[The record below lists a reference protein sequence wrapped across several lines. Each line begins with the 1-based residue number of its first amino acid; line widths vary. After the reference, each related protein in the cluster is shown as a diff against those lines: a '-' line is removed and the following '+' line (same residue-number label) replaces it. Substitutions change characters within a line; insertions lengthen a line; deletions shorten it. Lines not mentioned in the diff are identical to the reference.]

1 MRAAMAALACATVA
15 TSAAESPSAGDAHPL
30 ARIAAMRAEVA
41 ELRRAHEERW
51 LDESRAEAV
60 RAVVR
65 DVLADTA
72 TRSSWRSEGG
82 GPFGG
87 YDPARGFFLGIEDGG
102 ELIRAFGFVQV
113 RFVANAGYDAPQRTP
128 AADVLW
134 GSEIRRAQLFVTGQ
148 LSGPDLTWLIGLTIG
163 SYNDPYP
170 LRGIEV
176 NPNAVLGTP
185 PGISYLS
192 VTKQFGGGW
201 YGQAGQIFTP
211 FTYESHLFSTAQ
223 TQAGECSMIEWL
235 FTANFT
241 AGVNLGYSD
250 DSIQW
255 QLCYGNEIGTV
266 PGQWDADTNQGV
278 AVTSR
283 LNWKLCGTWEQYAL
297 ETSFPGQPFGA
308 FLGIAGLYQNG
319 RGINPSPAYGLNP
332 RAATADLAL
341 MFGGA
346 NLILQG
352 IWAQDW
358 VEPDATSWG
367 GLVQGGFFL
376 NPVLEAFGSFAA
388 ADVVNLQGMAQ
399 AGLNWYIDRQ
409 SLKLT
414 GRVVVPVFGNPQG
427 VTADV
432 LPPQGLAGGPNPN
445 NDVSVVLQLQAEF

>member
-1 MRAAMAALACATVA
+1 
-15 TSAAESPSAGDAHPL
+15 
-30 ARIAAMRAEVA
+30 MRAEVA
-41 ELRRAHEERW
+41 QLRRAHDERW
-51 LDESRAEAV
+51 LDEARAESV

-65 DVLADTA
+65 DVLSDSA
-72 TRSSWRSEGG
+72 TRSSGRGG
-82 GPFGG
+82 GQLVSG
-87 YDPARGFFLGIEDGG
+87 YDPARGFFLGIDEDGAM
-102 ELIRAFGFVQV
+102 IKAFGFVQV
-113 RFVANAGYDAPQRTP
+113 RFTANAGYDAPQRTP
-128 AADVLW
+128 ASDVAW

-148 LSGPDLTWLIGLTIG
+148 LAGPDLVWLVGMAIG

-176 NPNAVLGTP
+176 NPGAVYGTP
-185 PGISYLS
+185 PSFNYLNI
-192 VTKQFGGGW
+192 TKQFGDGW
-201 YGQAGQIFTP
+201 FGQVGQIFTP
-211 FTYESHLFSTAQ
+211 FTYESHLFSTAE
-223 TQAGECSMIEWL
+223 TQMGECSMIEWL

-241 AGVNLGYSD
+241 TGVQLGYSGD
-250 DSIQW
+250 AVQW
-255 QLCYGNEIGTV
+255 AICYGNEIGTV

-319 RGINPSPAYGLNP
+319 RGSNPAPVYGLNP

-352 IWAQDW
+352 VWAEDW

-376 NPVLEAFGSFAA
+376 NPVIEAFGSFAA

-399 AGLNWYIDRQ
+399 AGVNWYIARQ

-445 NDVSVVLQLQAEF
+445 NNVSVVLQLQAEF

>member
-1 MRAAMAALACATVA
+1 MIPCLICALACPVA
-15 TSAAESPSAGDAHPL
+15 LGDGPALADLAELS
-30 ARIAAMRAEVA
+30 AMRAEVA
-41 ELRRAHEERW
+41 QLRRAHDERW
-51 LDESRAEAV
+51 LDEVRAEAV

-65 DVLADTA
+65 DVLSDSA
-72 TRSSWRSEGG
+72 TRVSDRGG
-82 GPFGG
+82 AQLVSG
-87 YDPARGFFLGIEDGG
+87 YDAARGFFLGIEDGG
-102 ELIRAFGFVQV
+102 AAIKAFGFVQA
-113 RFVANAGYDAPQRTP
+113 RFVANAGYDAPERTP
-128 AADVLW
+128 ASDVVW

-148 LSGPDLTWLIGLTIG
+148 LGGPDLVWLIGLTIG

-170 LRGIEV
+170 LRGLEV
-176 NPNAVLGTP
+176 NPGAVQGTP
-185 PGISYLS
+185 PGISYLNI
-192 VTKQFGGGW
+192 TKQFGGGW
-201 YGQAGQIFTP
+201 YGQVGQIFTP

-241 AGVNLGYSD
+241 AGVELGYAD
-250 DSIQW
+250 ESIQW
-255 QLCYGNEIGTV
+255 AICYGNEIGTV
-266 PGQWDADTNQGV
+266 PGQWNADTNQGV

-308 FLGIAGLYQNG
+308 FLGIAGLCQNG
-319 RGINPSPAYGLNP
+319 RGINPAPVYGLNP

-352 IWAQDW
+352 IWAEDW

-376 NPVLEAFGSFAA
+376 NPVLEAFGSLAA

-399 AGLNWYIDRQ
+399 AGINWYIDRQ

-445 NDVSVVLQLQAEF
+445 NTVSVVLQLQAEF

>member
-1 MRAAMAALACATVA
+1 VALGDGPALADL
-15 TSAAESPSAGDAHPL
+15 AELS
-30 ARIAAMRAEVA
+30 AMRAEVA
-41 ELRRAHEERW
+41 QLRRAHDERW
-51 LDESRAEAV
+51 LDEVRAEAV

-65 DVLADTA
+65 DVLSDSA
-72 TRSSWRSEGG
+72 TRVSDRGG
-82 GPFGG
+82 AQLVSG
-87 YDPARGFFLGIEDGG
+87 YDAARGFFLGIEDGG
-102 ELIRAFGFVQV
+102 AAIKAFGFVQA
-113 RFVANAGYDAPQRTP
+113 RFVANAGYDAPERTP
-128 AADVLW
+128 ASDVVW

-148 LSGPDLTWLIGLTIG
+148 LGGPDLVWLIGLTIG

-170 LRGIEV
+170 LRGLEV
-176 NPNAVLGTP
+176 NPGAVQGTP
-185 PGISYLS
+185 PGISYLNI
-192 VTKQFGGGW
+192 TKQFGGGW
-201 YGQAGQIFTP
+201 YGQVGQIFTP

-241 AGVNLGYSD
+241 AGVELGYSD
-250 DSIQW
+250 ESIQW
-255 QLCYGNEIGTV
+255 AICYGNEIGTV
-266 PGQWDADTNQGV
+266 PGQWNADTNQGV

-319 RGINPSPAYGLNP
+319 RGINPAPVYGLNP

-352 IWAQDW
+352 IWAEDW

-376 NPVLEAFGSFAA
+376 NPVLEAFGSLAA

-399 AGLNWYIDRQ
+399 AGINWYIDRQ

-445 NDVSVVLQLQAEF
+445 NTVSVVLQLQAEF

>member
-1 MRAAMAALACATVA
+1 VLPCSVCALACPVA
-15 TSAAESPSAGDAHPL
+15 LGDGPLLAELS
-30 ARIAAMRAEVA
+30 AMRAEVA
-41 ELRRAHEERW
+41 QLRRAHDERW
-51 LDESRAEAV
+51 LDEARAESV

-65 DVLADTA
+65 DVLSDSA
-72 TRSSWRSEGG
+72 TRSSFRGDGTLVS
-82 GPFGG
+82 G
-87 YDPARGFFLGIEDGG
+87 YDPARGFFLGIDEDGAM
-102 ELIRAFGFVQV
+102 IKAFGFVQV
-113 RFVANAGYDAPQRTP
+113 RFTANAGYDAPQRTP
-128 AADVLW
+128 ASDVAW

-148 LSGPDLTWLIGLTIG
+148 LAGPDLVWLVGMAIG
-163 SYNDPYP
+163 SFNDPYP

-176 NPNAVLGTP
+176 NPGAVYGTP
-185 PGISYLS
+185 PSFNYLNI
-192 VTKQFGGGW
+192 TKQFGDGW
-201 YGQAGQIFTP
+201 FGQVGQIYTP
-211 FTYESHLFSTAQ
+211 FTYESHLFSTAE
-223 TQAGECSMIEWL
+223 TQMGECSMIEWL

-241 AGVNLGYSD
+241 TGVELGYSD
-250 DSIQW
+250 DAIQW
-255 QLCYGNEIGTV
+255 AVCYGNEIGTV
-266 PGQWDADTNQGV
+266 PGQWNADTNQGV
-278 AVTSR
+278 ALTSR

-319 RGINPSPAYGLNP
+319 RGINPAPVYGLNP

-352 IWAQDW
+352 VWAQNW
-358 VEPDATSWG
+358 VEPDTTSWG

-376 NPVLEAFGSFAA
+376 HPVIEAFGSFAA
-388 ADVVNLQGMAQ
+388 ADVVDLQGMAQ
-399 AGLNWYIDRQ
+399 AGINWYIARQ

-445 NDVSVVLQLQAEF
+445 NNVSVVLQLQAEF

>member
-1 MRAAMAALACATVA
+1 VALGDGPALADL
-15 TSAAESPSAGDAHPL
+15 AELS
-30 ARIAAMRAEVA
+30 AMRAEVA
-41 ELRRAHEERW
+41 QLRRAHDERW
-51 LDESRAEAV
+51 LDEVRAEAV

-65 DVLADTA
+65 DVLSDSA
-72 TRSSWRSEGG
+72 TRVSDRGG
-82 GPFGG
+82 AQLVSG
-87 YDPARGFFLGIEDGG
+87 YDAARGFFLGIEDGG
-102 ELIRAFGFVQV
+102 AAIKAFGFVQA
-113 RFVANAGYDAPQRTP
+113 RFVANAGYDAPTRTP
-128 AADVLW
+128 ASDVVW

-148 LSGPDLTWLIGLTIG
+148 LGGPDLVWLIGLTIG

-170 LRGIEV
+170 LRGLEV
-176 NPNAVLGTP
+176 NPGAVQGTP
-185 PGISYLS
+185 PGISYLNI
-192 VTKQFGGGW
+192 TKQFGGGW
-201 YGQAGQIFTP
+201 YGQVGQIFTP

-241 AGVNLGYSD
+241 AGVELGYAD
-250 DSIQW
+250 ESIQW
-255 QLCYGNEIGTV
+255 AICYGNEIGTV
-266 PGQWDADTNQGV
+266 PGQWNADTNQGV

-308 FLGIAGLYQNG
+308 FLGIAGLCQNG
-319 RGINPSPAYGLNP
+319 RGINPAPVYGLNP

-352 IWAQDW
+352 IWAEDW

-376 NPVLEAFGSFAA
+376 NPVLEAFGSLAA

-399 AGLNWYIDRQ
+399 AGINWYIDRQ

-445 NDVSVVLQLQAEF
+445 NTVSVVLQLQAEF

>member
-1 MRAAMAALACATVA
+1 VALGDGPALADL
-15 TSAAESPSAGDAHPL
+15 AELS
-30 ARIAAMRAEVA
+30 AMRAEVA
-41 ELRRAHEERW
+41 QLRRAHDERW
-51 LDESRAEAV
+51 LDEVRAEAV

-65 DVLADTA
+65 DVLSDSA
-72 TRSSWRSEGG
+72 TRVSDRGG
-82 GPFGG
+82 AQLVSG
-87 YDPARGFFLGIEDGG
+87 YDAARGFFLGIEDGG
-102 ELIRAFGFVQV
+102 AAIKAFGFVQA
-113 RFVANAGYDAPQRTP
+113 RFVANAGYDAPARTP
-128 AADVLW
+128 ASDVVW

-148 LSGPDLTWLIGLTIG
+148 LGGPDLVWLIGLTIG

-170 LRGIEV
+170 LRGLEV
-176 NPNAVLGTP
+176 NPGAVQGTP
-185 PGISYLS
+185 PGISYLNI
-192 VTKQFGGGW
+192 TKQFGGGW
-201 YGQAGQIFTP
+201 YGQVGQIFTP

-241 AGVNLGYSD
+241 AGVELGYSD
-250 DSIQW
+250 ESIQW
-255 QLCYGNEIGTV
+255 AICYGNEIGTV
-266 PGQWDADTNQGV
+266 PGQWNADTNQGV

-319 RGINPSPAYGLNP
+319 RGINPAPVYGLNP

-352 IWAQDW
+352 IWAEDW

-376 NPVLEAFGSFAA
+376 NPVLEAFGSLAA

-399 AGLNWYIDRQ
+399 AGINWYIDRQ

-445 NDVSVVLQLQAEF
+445 NTVSVVLQLQAEF

>member
-1 MRAAMAALACATVA
+1 VALGDGPALADL
-15 TSAAESPSAGDAHPL
+15 AELS
-30 ARIAAMRAEVA
+30 AMRAEVA
-41 ELRRAHEERW
+41 QLRRAHDERW
-51 LDESRAEAV
+51 LDEVRAEAV

-65 DVLADTA
+65 DVLSDSA
-72 TRSSWRSEGG
+72 TRVSDRGG
-82 GPFGG
+82 AQLVSG
-87 YDPARGFFLGIEDGG
+87 YDAARGFFLGIEDGG
-102 ELIRAFGFVQV
+102 AAIKAFGFVQV
-113 RFVANAGYDAPQRTP
+113 RFVANAGYDAPARTP
-128 AADVLW
+128 ASDVVW

-148 LSGPDLTWLIGLTIG
+148 LGGPDLVWLIGLTIG

-170 LRGIEV
+170 LRGLEV
-176 NPNAVLGTP
+176 NPGAVQGTP
-185 PGISYLS
+185 PGISYLNI
-192 VTKQFGGGW
+192 TKQFGGGW
-201 YGQAGQIFTP
+201 YGQVGQIFTP

-241 AGVNLGYSD
+241 AGVELGYAD
-250 DSIQW
+250 ESIQW
-255 QLCYGNEIGTV
+255 AICYGTEIGTV
-266 PGQWDADTNQGV
+266 PGQWNADTNQGV

-308 FLGIAGLYQNG
+308 FLGIAGLCQNG
-319 RGINPSPAYGLNP
+319 RGINPAPVYGLNP

-352 IWAQDW
+352 IWAEDW

-376 NPVLEAFGSFAA
+376 NPVLEAFGSLAA

-399 AGLNWYIDRQ
+399 AGINWYIDRQ

-445 NDVSVVLQLQAEF
+445 NTVSVVLQLQAEF

>member
-1 MRAAMAALACATVA
+1 VALGDGPALADL
-15 TSAAESPSAGDAHPL
+15 AELS
-30 ARIAAMRAEVA
+30 AMRAEVA
-41 ELRRAHEERW
+41 QLRRAHDERW
-51 LDESRAEAV
+51 LDEVRAEAV

-65 DVLADTA
+65 DVLSDSA
-72 TRSSWRSEGG
+72 TRVSDRGG
-82 GPFGG
+82 AQLVSG
-87 YDPARGFFLGIEDGG
+87 YDAARGFFLGIEDGG
-102 ELIRAFGFVQV
+102 AAIKAFGFVQA
-113 RFVANAGYDAPQRTP
+113 RFVANAGYDAPERTP
-128 AADVLW
+128 ASDVVW

-148 LSGPDLTWLIGLTIG
+148 LGGPDLVWLIGLTIG

-170 LRGIEV
+170 LRGLEV
-176 NPNAVLGTP
+176 NPGAVQGTP
-185 PGISYLS
+185 PGISYLNI
-192 VTKQFGGGW
+192 TKQFGGGW
-201 YGQAGQIFTP
+201 YGQVGQIFTP

-241 AGVNLGYSD
+241 AGVELGYAD
-250 DSIQW
+250 ESIQW
-255 QLCYGNEIGTV
+255 AICYGNEIGTV
-266 PGQWDADTNQGV
+266 PGQWNADTNQGV

-308 FLGIAGLYQNG
+308 FLGIAGLCQNG
-319 RGINPSPAYGLNP
+319 RGINPAPVYGLNP

-352 IWAQDW
+352 IWAEDW

-376 NPVLEAFGSFAA
+376 NPVLEAFGSLAA

-399 AGLNWYIDRQ
+399 AGINWYIDRQ

-445 NDVSVVLQLQAEF
+445 NTVSVVLQLQAEF